1 MKKKLILFIATAL
14 TLSACD
20 DLFEPAIENHQQVDQ
35 MYDDQE
41 YMRGVLQTVYS
52 QIPGYY
58 DNSEYAT
65 DDAVTNE
72 PGNTFMQMATGA
84 WTNTSYNPLSQ
95 WTNSFNAI
103 QYIHLYLLHAP
114 NVTWSTNEEQNAL
127 FARRLEG
134 EAYGLR
140 GMFYYFL
147 MRAHAGFGTNGELL
161 GVPLVL
167 EFMEGGNANYNMPR
181 ASFQE
186 CVDQINSD
194 LKRAEELLPLEYND
208 VTEVPAK
215 FQDICTDIANYNNV
229 MGDKAHLLFNGLA
242 AKAFRARLAL
252 LAASPLYQDA
262 SNATTWADAADLT
275 ADVLDYNGGLGSFE
289 TDPVRGLEYYSP
301 TVVSSISNGN
311 NPKEILWRNNSN
323 SKSSSG
329 GDKDQESAN
338 FPPSLYGTG
347 RMNPSQNLVDAFPM
361 VNGYP
366 IDDVNSGYDAN
377 NPYAN
382 RDPRLDKYILH
393 NGSVISETSV
403 TINITN
409 GSADG
414 INVTQNSSTRTGYY
428 MKKRLRWDVSC
439 DPAASANQPHY
450 TPRIRYTEM
459 YLNYAEAANEAWGP
473 KGTGSHGYSAYD
485 VIKAI
490 RLRAGIGGT
499 DDPYLEACAN
509 SQEQMRELIRNE
521 RRLELCF
528 EGFRFWDVRRW
539 KVDMNLLNEPVY
551 GLQWNGES
559 YERFLV
565 EERSYEDYMYFSPI
579 PNSEVL
585 KYDQLIQNKGW
596 E

>member
-20 DLFEPAIENHQQVDQ
+20 DLFEPAIENNQIVEQ
-35 MYDDQE
+35 MYGDQE
-41 YMRGVLQTVYS
+41 YMRGILHTVYS
-52 QIPGYY
+52 QVPNYY
-58 DNSEYAT
+58 DNGDYAT

-72 PGNTFMQMATGA
+72 PGNYFMQMATGA

-95 WTNSFNAI
+95 WTNSYNAI
-103 QYIHLYLLHAP
+103 QYINLYLLHAP
-114 NVTWSTNEEQNAL
+114 NVTWSTNEEQNVL

-140 GMFYYFL
+140 GMFYYYL

-161 GVPLVL
+161 GVPLFL
-167 EFMEGGNANYNMPR
+167 EFLEGANANYNLPR

-194 LKRAEELLPLEYND
+194 LQRAEELLPLEYDD

-215 FQDICTDIANYNNV
+215 FQNVCTDIANYNNV
-229 MGDKAHLLFNGLA
+229 MGSKARGLMNGLI
-242 AKAFRARLAL
+242 AKAFRAQMAL

-262 SNATTWADAADLT
+262 SNTTDWETAADAA
-275 ADVLDYNGGLGSFE
+275 AEVLDYRGGVSGL
-289 TDPVRGLEYYSP
+289 DPDGVEYYSAAITNALGDGVNP
-301 TVVSSISNGN
+301 AEIIWRTNKDGGSNT
-311 NPKEILWRNNSN
+311 
-323 SKSSSG
+323 
-329 GDKDQESAN
+329 QESAN

-361 VNGYP
+361 ANGYP
-366 IDDVNSGYDAN
+366 IDDANSGYNAN
-377 NPYAN
+377 DPYAN

-393 NGSVISETSV
+393 NGSVISEKGV

-409 GSADG
+409 GNADG
-414 INVTQNSSTRTGYY
+414 INTTESRSTRTGYY
-428 MKKRLRWDVSC
+428 MKKRMRWDVNL
-439 DPAASANQPHY
+439 DPGASTNQPHY

-490 RLRAGIGGT
+490 RQRAGIGGT

-509 SQEQMRELIRNE
+509 SQDKMRELIRNE

-528 EGFRFWDVRRW
+528 DGFRFWDVRRW
-539 KVDMNLLNEPVY
+539 KLDLNEPVY
-551 GLQWNGES
+551 GLQWNGEN

>member
-20 DLFEPAIENHQQVDQ
+20 DLFEPAVENNQIVEQ

-41 YMRGVLQTVYS
+41 YMRGILHTVYS
-52 QIPGYY
+52 QVPGYY
-58 DNSEYAT
+58 DNGDYAT

-72 PGNTFMQMATGA
+72 PGNSLRQMATGA

-95 WTNSFNAI
+95 WTNSYNAI
-103 QYIHLYLLHAP
+103 QYINLYLMHAP

-140 GMFYYFL
+140 GMFYYYL

-161 GVPLVL
+161 GVPLFL
-167 EFMEGGNANYNMPR
+167 EFLEGANANYNLPR

-194 LKRAEELLPLEYND
+194 LQRAEELLPLEYDD

-215 FQDICTDIANYNNV
+215 FQSICTDIANYNNV
-229 MGDKAHLLFNGLA
+229 MGAKARGLMNGLIA
-242 AKAFRARLAL
+242 QAFRAQMAL

-262 SNATTWADAADLT
+262 SNTTDWAAAADAA
-275 ADVLDYNGGLGSFE
+275 AKVLDYKGGVSGLDPNG
-289 TDPVRGLEYYSP
+289 VEYYSAAITNALGDGINP
-301 TVVSSISNGN
+301 AEIIWRTNKDRGSNT
-311 NPKEILWRNNSN
+311 
-323 SKSSSG
+323 
-329 GDKDQESAN
+329 QESAN

-361 VNGYP
+361 ANGYP
-366 IDDVNSGYDAN
+366 IDNANSGYNAN
-377 NPYAN
+377 DPYAN
-382 RDPRLDKYILH
+382 RDPRLDKYIIH
-393 NGSVISETSV
+393 NGSSISEKGV
-403 TINITN
+403 TINITTGN
-409 GSADG
+409 ADG
-414 INVTQNSSTRTGYY
+414 INTTESRSTRTGYY
-428 MKKRLRWDVSC
+428 LKKRMRWDVNL
-439 DPAASANQPHY
+439 DPGASTNQPHY
-450 TPRIRYTEM
+450 IARIRYTEM
-459 YLNYAEAANEAWGP
+459 FLNYAEAANEAWGP
-473 KGTGSHGYSAYD
+473 KGTGTHGYSAYD

-490 RLRAGIGGT
+490 RQRAGVGGT

-509 SQEQMRELIRNE
+509 SQDQMRGLIRNE

-528 EGFRFWDVRRW
+528 DGFRFWDVRRW
-539 KVDMNLLNEPVY
+539 KLDINEPVY
-551 GLQWNGES
+551 GLQWNGET

-565 EERSYEDYMYFSPI
+565 EERSYKDYMYFSPI
-579 PNSEVL
+579 PNSEIL